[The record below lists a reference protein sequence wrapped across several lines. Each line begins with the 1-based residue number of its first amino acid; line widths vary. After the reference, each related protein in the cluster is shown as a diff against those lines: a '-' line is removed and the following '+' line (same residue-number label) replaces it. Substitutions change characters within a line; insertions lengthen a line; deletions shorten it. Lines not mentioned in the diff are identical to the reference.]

1 MTTQS
6 HLTCRCLLTAQRL
19 LTGRPTSRKMP
30 GLSLLEVVLSLAILS
45 VAAAY
50 LAQSMFLAT
59 ENAIRAQK
67 LSQAELI
74 AESVMNQI
82 VSGVLPAQ
90 PVNWA
95 GYRTPNP
102 FGPGSSLTGN
112 SQWVYSISNVA
123 TEVQGMVGVQV
134 AVQQIQSGG
143 TPSDQPDFIV
153 TRWIIDPNLGLD
165 TPPAVGVATGTE
177 SSP

>member
-1 MTTQS
+1 MIPPR
-6 HLTCRCLLTAQRL
+6 HAIIHALLPER
-19 LTGRPTSRKMP
+19 R

-59 ENAIRAQK
+59 ENAIRAQR

-102 FGPGSSLTGN
+102 FGPGAILSDD
-112 SQWVYSISNVA
+112 SQWVYSINNVA
-123 TEVQGMVGVQV
+123 TEVQGLVGVQV
-134 AVQQIQSGG
+134 AVQQVQNGAV
-143 TPSDQPDFIV
+143 PKNQPDFV
-153 TRWIIDPNLGLD
+153 LTRWMIDPNLGLD
-165 TPPAVGVATGTE
+165 TPPVPSIATGTE
-177 SSP
+177 GTP

>member
-1 MTTQS
+1 
-6 HLTCRCLLTAQRL
+6 
-19 LTGRPTSRKMP
+19 MP

-102 FGPGSSLTGN
+102 FGPGSSLTDN